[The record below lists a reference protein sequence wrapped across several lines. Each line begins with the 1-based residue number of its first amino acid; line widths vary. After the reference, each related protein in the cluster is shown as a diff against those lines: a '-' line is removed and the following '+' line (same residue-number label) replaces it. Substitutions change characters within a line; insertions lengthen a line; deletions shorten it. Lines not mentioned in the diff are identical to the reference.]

1 MSAAGSDWTARS
13 TSISTAP
20 TLLSESTATSVMV
33 GSSGN
38 ITAVKTPEPPV
49 MVLLTKVNN
58 IYTFLHF
65 ELTDRIYVNS
75 ERCYCR
81 QNSKKPCQIVIIE
94 TKDKTI
100 DLRRF
105 YAAQAAEKGLYT
117 WDLAPFR
124 IPRHPQF
131 KELEIIRKV
140 EYLTLEF
147 ESVAAKDEFRQELES
162 LEKVRNLENRISRDI
177 IQASGGSSTATKLAR
192 FKSNFRYLSRPPTHL
207 SEALDTR
214 DIYIVQRFLAKN
226 FTSAA
231 SSDYEWLHKL
241 DEAGFS
247 KHEIAEL
254 LLENINDSPWIYFT
268 PRARYRIPNKLVLQF
283 LMPIYVDRWK
293 SFAALEA

>member
-1 MSAAGSDWTARS
+1 M
-13 TSISTAP
+13 
-20 TLLSESTATSVMV
+20 TL
-33 GSSGN
+33 
-38 ITAVKTPEPPV
+38 
-49 MVLLTKVNN
+49 
-58 IYTFLHF
+58 
-65 ELTDRIYVNS
+65 
-75 ERCYCR
+75 
-81 QNSKKPCQIVIIE
+81 
-94 TKDKTI
+94 
-100 DLRRF
+100 
-105 YAAQAAEKGLYT
+105 
-117 WDLAPFR
+117 
-124 IPRHPQF
+124 
-131 KELEIIRKV
+131 
-140 EYLTLEF
+140 
-147 ESVAAKDEFRQELES
+147 AKDEFRQELES

-268 PRARYRIPNKLVLQF
+268 PRAYVRYHIQNDFHVPDCAHEGNTNNKPQSLPYSEQARPSVPHADLRRQVEELCGIRGVIPSSRDMSSWDSSVTFQEQSSASSITYAASSPLMSQTHRAMLVKISNVLDNFCTTAAAVQSNG
-283 LMPIYVDRWK
+283 LCCD
-293 SFAALEA
+293 SFTALFQL